1 MLIEFSCENYKCFA
15 HEVRLQLTAA
25 NYAQHPN
32 HVRKLSDQLSALRA
46 IAIYGANASGKT
58 KLVEAIKF
66 AKGVVRNPRRAN
78 AGIPHFPFVLDKQL
92 SEKPS
97 RFEFI
102 FFYQDQL
109 FTYGFVAGSK
119 YIEEEWLFVSI
130 GKREYKCFERKT
142 SSTGKVDVEI
152 STGLAR
158 KNSSA
163 LKMYSELSQA
173 TAANQLFL
181 NKLDDFQAER
191 ANAVVT
197 WFEDVLTIIEANSNY
212 ASLELRAHKE
222 QDFVSFIG
230 DYLKNSYTGV
240 DSIETKVENFDAA
253 KHLPGLS
260 AENVEEIIAPLRSDP
275 DKNLL
280 LQRGES
286 SVLKISQV
294 DGKLSVVRLQTIHKS
309 AEGEKI
315 AFGFENESAGTQ
327 RLANLLPAIYDL
339 KFSERVYVIDELDRK
354 LHPLLTKSLIQNFLE
369 STGYTNGQLIFTTH
383 ETHLLDQEMLRR
395 DEVWFI
401 EKNIKT
407 GESELIPLT
416 AFDIRHDLKIEKGY
430 LQGRFGA
437 IPFFSGSNLIEK

>member
-25 NYAQHPN
+25 NFSQHPN
-32 HVRKLSDQLSALRA
+32 HVRKVSDQLSALRA
-46 IAIYGANASGKT
+46 IAIYGANAAGKT

-66 AKGVVRNPRRAN
+66 AQGLINNPRRAN
-78 AGIPHFPFVLDKQL
+78 AGIPHFPFILDKKL
-92 SEKPS
+92 SEAPS

-102 FFYQDQL
+102 FFYRNQL
-109 FTYGFVAGSK
+109 FTYGFVAGAK
-119 YIEEEWLFVSI
+119 HIEEEWLFVSV
-130 GKREYKCFERKT
+130 GKREYRCFERKT
-142 SSTGKVDVEI
+142 SSAGKVEVEI

-163 LKMYSELSQA
+163 LKRYSELNQA
-173 TAANQLFL
+173 TAANQLFI
-181 NKLDDFQAER
+181 NKLDDFQSER
-191 ANAVVT
+191 ANDVVT
-197 WFEDVLTIIEANSNY
+197 WFEDVLTIIEANSSY
-212 ASLELRAHKE
+212 TSLELRAHTE
-222 QDFVSFIG
+222 QEFVSFIG
-230 DYLKNSYTGV
+230 DYLRNSYTGV
-240 DSIETKVENFDAA
+240 DSIETIVESFDAA

-260 AENVEEIIAPLRSDP
+260 ADKVEEIVAPLRISP
-275 DKNLL
+275 DKSLL
-280 LQRGES
+280 IQRGES

-309 AEGEKI
+309 AEGKDV

-354 LHPLLTKSLIQNFLE
+354 LHPLLTKSLVQNFLD
-369 STGYTNGQLIFTTH
+369 STGCKNGQLIFTTH

-401 EKNIKT
+401 EKNIKN

-416 AFDIRHDLKIEKGY
+416 EFDVRHDLKIEKGY

-437 IPFFSGSNLIEK
+437 IPFFSEPSLVEK

>member
-1 MLIEFSCENYKCFA
+1 MLIEFSCENYKCFS

-32 HVRKLSDQLSALRA
+32 HVRKLSDRLSALRA

-66 AKGVVRNPRRAN
+66 AQGIVLNPRRAN
-78 AGIPHFPFVLDKQL
+78 AGIPHFPFVLDKNF
-92 SEKPS
+92 SGKPS

-102 FFYQDQL
+102 FFYQEQL

-119 YIEEEWLFVSI
+119 QIEEEWLFVSV
-130 GKREYKCFERKT
+130 GKREYRCFERKT
-142 SSTGKVDVEI
+142 SSTGKVEVEI
-152 STGLAR
+152 GSGLAR
-158 KNSSA
+158 KASPA

-191 ANAVVT
+191 ANVVVT
-197 WFEDVLTIIEANSNY
+197 WFEDVLTIIEANSSY

-230 DYLKNSYTGV
+230 DYLKNSFTGV
-240 DSIETKVENFDAA
+240 DSIETTVENFDAE
-253 KHLPGLS
+253 KHLPGMS
-260 AENVEEIIAPLRSDP
+260 AEKVEEIIAPLRSDP
-275 DKNLL
+275 DKKLL
-280 LQRGES
+280 VQRGES

-294 DGKLSVVRLQTIHKS
+294 DGNISVVRLQTIHKS
-309 AEGEKI
+309 ADGENV

-369 STGYTNGQLIFTTH
+369 SQSCTNGQLIFTTH
-383 ETHLLDQEMLRR
+383 ETHLLDQDMLRR

-437 IPFFSGSNLIEK
+437 IPFFSGSNLIEN